1 MCRHRGNKF
10 PLNPLK
16 NDENEHLLED
26 LILALAL
33 ERRSKEDHRRQH
45 LAPQRHNNNRQR
57 QHGHHLQHRTAMTT
71 FSVTTPTMPTPLPTT
86 LARQA
91 TNHLTMDHQEED
103 HPEEDHRM
111 NPTTTMNNQ
120 ASPTTRQ
127 RQHLRDELCDT
138 SSASYAHAIG
148 LL

>member
-1 MCRHRGNKF
+1 VPQHR
-10 PLNPLK
+10 
-16 NDENEHLLED
+16 
-26 LILALAL
+26 
-33 ERRSKEDHRRQH
+33 
-45 LAPQRHNNNRQR
+45 NNNRQR
-57 QHGHHLQHRTAMTT
+57 QLGHHLQHRAAMTT
-71 FSVTTPTMPTPLPTT
+71 FSVTTPTMPTLLPTT

-103 HPEEDHRM
+103 HQEEDRQEEDHPEDDHRM

-148 LL
+148 LQ